1 MKRFL
6 AGIAALG
13 FLAIAVPAVAQDR
26 HDGDHDRG
34 RDHGYHHGPP
44 PRHHAP
50 PPPRRYV
57 VYRENQLWNGHRLH
71 NRGGRWGYY
80 QPRNGIQVFINIPL

>member
-6 AGIAALG
+6 AGLAALG

-26 HDGDHDRG
+26 HDRDHDRG

-44 PRHHAP
+44 PRYYA
-50 PPPRRYV
+50 PPPRRV
-57 VYRENQLWNGHRLH
+57 VYHENQSWHGHRLH
-71 NRGGRWGYY
+71 NRNGRWGYY
-80 QPRNGIQVFINIPL
+80 QPRNGVQVFINIPF